1 MKKVRRLLRSNQ
13 GSMSFFT
20 VAVILC
26 MLITI
31 TGIFEWNRLHI
42 IADGTYDAVQR
53 AVTTACTENYDHLY
67 NGVREG
73 YSGGYHLSD
82 GEWQEDVDEGEVY
95 AKLDSLLGTKAE
107 GDEHIKYSGE
117 QMEFSLSDLDVQMT
131 NTPFA
136 PDDSEHIKQF
146 TGVAYVTLKVPLSFG
161 WNALPPMQIPMKVT
175 AGYMAKF

>member
-1 MKKVRRLLRSNQ
+1 MKKMIKVLKSNK

-20 VAVILC
+20 VSVILC
-26 MLITI
+26 LLITF

-53 AVTTACTENYDHLY
+53 AVATACTENYDRLY

-73 YSGGYHLSD
+73 YSGGYQLD
-82 GEWQEDVDEGEVY
+82 EGEWKEDIDEGEVY
-95 AKLDSLLGTKAE
+95 AKLDNLLGTRAE
-107 GDEHIKYSGE
+107 GDEHVKSTGE
-117 QMEFSLSDLDVQMT
+117 QMEFSLSDLDVKMT

-136 PDDSEHIKQF
+136 PDDPDHINQF

-161 WNALPPMQIPMKVT
+161 WNALPPMQISMKVT